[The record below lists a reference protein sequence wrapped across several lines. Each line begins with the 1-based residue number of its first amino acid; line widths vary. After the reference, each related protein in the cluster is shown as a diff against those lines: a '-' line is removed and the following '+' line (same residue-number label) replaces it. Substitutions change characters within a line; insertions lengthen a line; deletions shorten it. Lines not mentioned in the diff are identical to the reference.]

1 MPALRVS
8 RRASSPSARNV
19 SATMLRLEAF
29 AASKPKRRVL
39 VSIQP
44 GSTLDALCNAVAL
57 RLGMDSVPARALY
70 LGHTEAAI
78 VAVDDL
84 RDGDVLRV
92 EDDGYPSGS
101 GGEGQGSEK
110 DSSLDGLHT
119 IVRLLLTVVIF
130 VIFFEG
136 FQRWVFRP
144 IFRPDLASAQS
155 AAQIA
160 AAQPTA
166 QTVSIM

>member
-1 MPALRVS
+1 M
-8 RRASSPSARNV
+8 
-19 SATMLRLEAF
+19 RL
-29 AASKPKRRVL
+29 
-39 VSIQP
+39 
-44 GSTLDALCNAVAL
+44 LCG
-57 RLGMDSVPARALY
+57 GMDSVPTRALY

-110 DSSLDGLHT
+110 FVVGRSAHHREAAAHGRDFRD
-119 IVRLLLTVVIF
+119 LLRGISEVGVSP
-130 VIFFEG
+130 
-136 FQRWVFRP
+136 R
-144 IFRPDLASAQS
+144 FRPDLASAQS

-160 AAQPTA
+160 AAQPSA
-166 QTVSIM
+166 NISIMVFIRGTLFATRTGLAGVKMVSSR